1 VKLSVVVRSKDEAD
15 RLRLTLTS
23 LAAQRPTEVI
33 VVDDGSSDLTG
44 SVIAEAVNAM
54 PLKSVRHRTAR
65 GRSAASNA
73 GARIATG
80 DVILFLDGDTLPGP
94 NCLNCHIAAH
104 GRTLNLVG
112 RGETFHLRATRF
124 LLNPET
130 ATPRPGE
137 ERRLAEMSSSDRE
150 RLKVTRRQIVEDFDS
165 IECRAQPGVYPGIG
179 PRQLYELEI
188 NALREH
194 ADCAVLWAASSGT
207 NFSVRREAFLESG
220 GFDERLGNNEHREL
234 ALRLC
239 QTGGKMDFIAGA
251 RTYHLTHRSGW
262 RDPLVETGWESV
274 FYERHP
280 ITAVK
285 LLSVLWASL
294 SDKSPI
300 PKHARIT
307 SLPEL
312 ERAARGATNIDY
324 DSIRRLIPGLPELL
338 SLRLNTDGSIPGR

>member
-33 VVDDGSSDLTG
+33 VVDDGSSDQTG
-44 SVIAEAVNAM
+44 TVIAEATRAM

-73 GARIATG
+73 GAQIATG
-80 DVILFLDGDTLPGP
+80 DLIFFLDGDTLAGP
-94 NCLNCHIAAH
+94 NCLNHHIAAH
-104 GRTLNLVG
+104 GRALNLVG
-112 RGETFHLRATRF
+112 RGETFHLRATR
-124 LLNPET
+124 LLLDPET
-130 ATPRPGE
+130 ATARPGE
-137 ERRLAEMSSSDRE
+137 ERRLTQMSSSERD
-150 RLKVTRRQIVEDFDS
+150 RLKVTCQQIIEDFDS
-165 IECRAQPGVYPGIG
+165 IDRRAEPGLYPGVG

-188 NALREH
+188 DALREH
-194 ADCAVLWAASSGT
+194 SDCAVLWAAASGS
-207 NFSVRREAFLESG
+207 NLSVRRAAFLASG
-220 GFDERLGNNEHREL
+220 GFDERLDINEHREL

-239 QTGGKMDFIAGA
+239 QMGGKMAFVAGA

-262 RDPLVETGWESV
+262 RNPLVETGWESV

-280 ITAVK
+280 IAAVK

-307 SLPEL
+307 SFPEL
-312 ERAARGATNIDY
+312 ECAARGETNVDY
-324 DSIRRLIPGLPELL
+324 DSMRRLIPDLPQLL
-338 SLRLNTDGSIPGR
+338 GPFQAHN